1 MAYKVIS
8 IHDIA
13 QEFQESVE
21 NIEAELVNLIK
32 QGKIPYKIDGFNK
45 TIHKQV
51 KNQKLASLKQVEIA
65 GEHYLNDTET
75 DLLRALLAKD

>member
-45 TIHKQV
+45 TIHK
-51 KNQKLASLKQVEIA
+51 
-65 GEHYLNDTET
+65 
-75 DLLRALLAKD
+75 